1 MSEAFSRS
9 GDVELVQREEC
20 FRGFYR
26 LDRLRLRH
34 RQFDGSMGREIS
46 RELFVRHDAV
56 CVLPYDPQR
65 DCVVLIE
72 QFLGVGAMQKLAN
85 PWLLELVA
93 GLIDKDEQPEE
104 VVYREAMEEAGL
116 TLGGA
121 GPITQYLPSPGGT
134 DEVVHL
140 FVGRCDSEGV
150 GGVHGLPEEGE
161 DIRVHV
167 WPLEDALQ
175 AVRDGRINNAASII
189 ALQWLAL
196 NRAEVRGL
204 WGRTRCASA
213 TGSTWP
219 ACRRPVKRTTRGSCA
234 CSRTCARH
242 RPRAGSR

>member
-1 MSEAFSRS
+1 MNETFKPGPEA
-9 GDVELVQREEC
+9 VEIVERESC

-34 RQFDGSMGREIS
+34 RLFAGGMGPQIS

-65 DCVVLIE
+65 DAVVLIE
-72 QFLGVGAMQKLAN
+72 QFRVGAMDKAAN

-93 GLIDKDEQPEE
+93 GLIDTDEEPEQ
-104 VVYREAMEEAGL
+104 VAHREAEEEAGL
-116 TLGGA
+116 QLGA
-121 GPITQYLPSPGGT
+121 LWPITGYFPSPGGS
-134 DEVVHL
+134 DEFVHL
-140 FVGRCDSEGV
+140 YIGRCDSQGA
-150 GGVHGLPEEGE
+150 GGVHGLAEEGE

-175 AVRDGRINNAASII
+175 AVKDGRINNAASII

-204 WGRTRCASA
+204 W
-213 TGSTWP
+213 
-219 ACRRPVKRTTRGSCA
+219 V
-234 CSRTCARH
+234 
-242 RPRAGSR
+242 